1 MSGIPVRQ
9 AENPS
14 TPTGTAM
21 QIVVNGENTAV
32 AEAISLSDLVDSLLL
47 AGQRLAIEL
56 NGAIVPRSLWPEVRL
71 SEGDRAEI
79 VRAIGGG

>member
-1 MSGIPVRQ
+1 MGRSAAPVPVYLL
-9 AENPS
+9 AIV
-14 TPTGTAM
+14 M

-32 AEAISLSDLVDSLLL
+32 SEGITLTELVGSLQL

-56 NGAIVPRSLWPEVRL
+56 NGDIVPRSRWPEIQL
-71 SEGDRAEI
+71 NGGDRAEI